1 MEIKEGLSYDDV
13 LLVPKFSDIISRKQV
28 DTSTPLTKTLRLN
41 IPLISANMDSV
52 TEANMAIALARQ
64 GGIGIIHRFMTVEDQ
79 VKDVLK
85 VKRAEAI
92 IIERPYTLPPE
103 ASLREARKMME
114 EKGVNGLLIVDEFGR
129 YMGILTHRDI
139 MFEEEPSLPVRQ
151 LMTSKEKSIFAPW
164 GINLEQ
170 AKQVLREKK
179 VEKLPILDEGGYLK
193 GLITLKDIKRKEQ
206 YPLASQDSKGRL
218 LVGAAIG
225 VRGDSLERAE
235 ALLQAGCDVLVIDI
249 AHGHSEAVIE
259 TIKALKERF
268 SGVQIIAGNIATA
281 EATKDLIMAG
291 ADAVK
296 VGVGP
301 GCFAAGTRILMS
313 DGTYKNIEEIKSGD
327 KVINMEGKPVFVLKS
342 LCTGI
347 KKVYKLRNSIFY
359 QDTLVTP
366 EHNFWVGD
374 LNTSS
379 KKTLQ
384 SRGYA
389 FLLNQQSKTTPKVSK
404 YKWKKVRDF
413 KQDAF
418 LIPRKINFEL
428 RDSFEISFKIRIGGN
443 WRRGYD
449 YKLDN
454 VLKPSYE
461 LGYIF
466 GSFLGDGS
474 AHTAILKSNSHIG
487 SVRWYFGKN
496 EEDKVNKLRNFI
508 LQVFGRETKVYIKPN
523 IFHLIFYYKPLA
535 EFLQGFGKKKDKH
548 LPVEYIV
555 NNQSYLRGILDGLI
569 ESDGNK
575 ENGGRINF
583 SNTSPRLIE
592 LFNIL
597 NHLINGFFPN
607 NEQKKGG
614 RGGLKGVSRGIFN
627 PAYRAEIINTGKK
640 RLTEKYQAIKF
651 LECKEMNREIAVY
664 DLEVDCPTHSFIA
677 NNVIVHNSICLTRV
691 VAGAGV
697 PQLTAVIDCAKIAKE
712 FNVPLIADGG
722 IKVSGDITKSLAAG
736 ASTVMLGNL
745 LAGTEESPGQTIIR
759 SGRKFKIYRGS
770 AGFGAVMAR
779 KQRENSKDEA
789 DLSEVVPEGVEGT
802 LPYRGN
808 VAEVIHQ
815 LIGGL
820 RSGMSYCGA
829 HNLAELWQ
837 KAEFMKMSAAGL
849 RESHAH
855 DIEMMK

>member
-79 VKDVLK
+79 VKEVLK

-249 AHGHSEAVIE
+249 AHGHSDAVIE

-268 SGVQIIAGNIATA
+268 LGVQVIAGNVATA
-281 EATKDLIMAG
+281 EATKDLILAG

-296 VGVGP
+296 VGVG
-301 GCFAAGTRILMS
+301 
-313 DGTYKNIEEIKSGD
+313 
-327 KVINMEGKPVFVLKS
+327 
-342 LCTGI
+342 
-347 KKVYKLRNSIFY
+347 
-359 QDTLVTP
+359 
-366 EHNFWVGD
+366 
-374 LNTSS
+374 
-379 KKTLQ
+379 
-384 SRGYA
+384 
-389 FLLNQQSKTTPKVSK
+389 
-404 YKWKKVRDF
+404 
-413 KQDAF
+413 
-418 LIPRKINFEL
+418 
-428 RDSFEISFKIRIGGN
+428 GG
-443 WRRGYD
+443 
-449 YKLDN
+449 
-454 VLKPSYE
+454 
-461 LGYIF
+461 
-466 GSFLGDGS
+466 
-474 AHTAILKSNSHIG
+474 
-487 SVRWYFGKN
+487 
-496 EEDKVNKLRNFI
+496 
-508 LQVFGRETKVYIKPN
+508 
-523 IFHLIFYYKPLA
+523 
-535 EFLQGFGKKKDKH
+535 
-548 LPVEYIV
+548 
-555 NNQSYLRGILDGLI
+555 
-569 ESDGNK
+569 
-575 ENGGRINF
+575 
-583 SNTSPRLIE
+583 
-592 LFNIL
+592 
-597 NHLINGFFPN
+597 
-607 NEQKKGG
+607 
-614 RGGLKGVSRGIFN
+614 
-627 PAYRAEIINTGKK
+627 
-640 RLTEKYQAIKF
+640 
-651 LECKEMNREIAVY
+651 
-664 DLEVDCPTHSFIA
+664 
-677 NNVIVHNSICLTRV
+677 SICVTRV
-691 VAGAGV
+691 VTGAGV

-759 SGRKFKIYRGS
+759 GGRKFKIYRGS

-779 KQRENSKDEA
+779 KQRENSKEEA

-802 LPYRGN
+802 LPYKGN

-829 HNLAELWQ
+829 HNMTELWQ
-837 KAEFMKMSAAGL
+837 KAEFVKMSAAGL
-849 RESHAH
+849 RESNAH